1 MALGFKSG
9 KVAANNSAVA
19 FGTGYAKLLQMST
32 YGNAGTVYIGAAGV
46 SASTGLAVGKDQ
58 ILHGT
63 EIAIG
68 EGDEEFDLSKLFVFS
83 AATDGVSFLY
93 VDRG

>member
-19 FGTGYAKLLQMST
+19 FGEGYAKLLQIST
-32 YGNAGTVYIGAAGV
+32 YGNAGTVYIGGAGV

-63 EIAIG
+63 EVTVD
-68 EGDEEFDLSKLFVFS
+68 GDEEFDLSKIFVFS
-83 AATDGVSFLY
+83 ASTDGLSFLY